1 MIWLVSGVVLW
12 AAIHF
17 VPSVLPG
24 FRSKLIST
32 MGEKPYSGVF
42 ALVVLAAL
50 IMIIVG
56 WRSSIPVVIYAPP
69 GWGPNFAFLLMFAAV
84 VLFGAAHA
92 RTNIKRVIR
101 HPQLT
106 GMLFWGIA
114 HILSNG
120 DSRSLI
126 LFGGLALWAAAEMSL
141 INHREGVWVKPER
154 ASLRSEAIGATV
166 GVVVF
171 LVLIAL
177 HPYFAGV
184 SPLPA

>member
-1 MIWLVSGVVLW
+1 MIWLVSGIVVW

-24 FRSKLIST
+24 VRSKTIEAI
-32 MGEKPYSGVF
+32 GEKPYSGLF

-50 IMIIVG
+50 VMIVG
-56 WRSSIPVVIYAPP
+56 GWRATPPVAIYAPP
-69 GWGPNFAFLLMFAAV
+69 GWGPNFALLLMFAAV
-84 VLFGAAHA
+84 VLFGAAHSK
-92 RTNIKRVIR
+92 TNIKRIIR

-106 GMLFWGIA
+106 GVLFWSIA

-120 DSRSLI
+120 DVRSLV
-126 LFGGLALWAAAEMSL
+126 LFGGLGVWAMAEMTL
-141 INHREGVWVKPER
+141 INHREGAWVKPER
-154 ASLRSEAIGATV
+154 ASLKSEAIGATI
-166 GVVVF
+166 GTVVF
-171 LVLIAL
+171 LVLLAL

>member
-24 FRSKLIST
+24 VRSNLVSAL
-32 MGEKPYSGVF
+32 GEKPYRGVF
-42 ALVVLAAL
+42 ALVVLIAL
-50 IMIIVG
+50 VMIVG
-56 WRSSIPVVIYAPP
+56 GWRASTPTALYAPP
-69 GWGPNFAFLLMFAAV
+69 SWGPDFAFLLMFVAI

-92 RTNIKRVIR
+92 KTNIKRFIR

-106 GMLFWGIA
+106 GVLFWSIA
-114 HILSNG
+114 HIVSNG

-126 LFGGLALWAAAEMSL
+126 LFAGLGLWSGIEMSL
-141 INHREGVWVKPER
+141 INRREGAWVKPER
-154 ASLRSEAIGATV
+154 ASFRSEAIGATV

-184 SPLPA
+184 SPLPV

>member
-1 MIWLVSGVVLW
+1 MIWLVSGIVVW
-12 AAIHF
+12 ATIHF

-24 FRSKLIST
+24 VRGKMIT
-32 MGEKPYSGVF
+32 AMGEKTYSGLF
-42 ALVVLAAL
+42 ALVVLGAL
-50 IMIIVG
+50 IMIIGG
-56 WRSSIPVVIYAPP
+56 WRTTVPVAIYAPP

-84 VLFGAAHA
+84 VLFGAAHS

-106 GMLFWGIA
+106 GMMFWSIA

-120 DSRSLI
+120 DLRSLV
-126 LFGGLALWAAAEMSL
+126 LFGGLGAWAMAEMSL
-141 INHREGVWVKPER
+141 INHREGMWVKPDR
-154 ASLRSEAIGATV
+154 ASLKSEAIGATI
-166 GVVVF
+166 GTVVF
-171 LVLIAL
+171 LVLVAL